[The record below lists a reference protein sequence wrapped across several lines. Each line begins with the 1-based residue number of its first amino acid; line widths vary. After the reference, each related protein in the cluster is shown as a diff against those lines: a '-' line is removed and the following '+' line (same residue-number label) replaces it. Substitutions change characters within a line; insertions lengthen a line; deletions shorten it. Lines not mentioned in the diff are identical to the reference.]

1 MMWEREAIKR
11 IAIRG
16 RIASEK
22 FVSSRESVHPRMA
35 SNETTTC
42 RGSAI
47 KCRKAQKES
56 CGFIK
61 SKPSNNQTNVQDLM
75 GICLLISLRNKRA
88 GGMPRWELELVF
100 DGLDSRKAIGPD
112 RRISPIGADC
122 CFFFRISSTFQ
133 RGRRLARRAI

>member
-1 MMWEREAIKR
+1 MMRESEAINR
-11 IAIRG
+11 VAIQL

-35 SNETTTC
+35 SNETMTLNGSEIRC
-42 RGSAI
+42 RN
-47 KCRKAQKES
+47 AQKES

-122 CFFFRISSTFQ
+122 CLFA
-133 RGRRLARRAI
+133 RLA